1 MKLLQIGILFIGLIS
16 WEIKAQPLAKEAI
29 NWIPFEQLSDSLER
43 NPKPVFLFFHTE
55 WCSYC
60 KKMQRETFKDP
71 KVIQKLNE
79 HYYAVEM
86 DAESLDSIYFDGVL
100 YTNPQTVKK
109 TGQYHQLFRLLMQD
123 SKKPTFPTSLFLDRD
138 FKVTQR
144 KFNYISIK
152 QMLNIL

>member
-16 WEIKAQPLAKEAI
+16 LEIKAQPLNKEDI

-100 YTNPQTVKK
+100 YTNSQTEKK
-109 TGQYHQLFRLLMQD
+109 IGQYHPLFRLLMQD
-123 SKKPTFPTSLFLDRD
+123 SKNPTFPSSIFLDRD
-138 FKVTQR
+138 FRVTQR